1 MSGTDSVRIIYG
13 SAAAVSPHPPLISHV
28 GYVLGL

>member
-13 SAAAVSPHPPLISHV
+13 PAAAVSPHAPLLSHV
-28 GYVLGL
+28 AYVLGL